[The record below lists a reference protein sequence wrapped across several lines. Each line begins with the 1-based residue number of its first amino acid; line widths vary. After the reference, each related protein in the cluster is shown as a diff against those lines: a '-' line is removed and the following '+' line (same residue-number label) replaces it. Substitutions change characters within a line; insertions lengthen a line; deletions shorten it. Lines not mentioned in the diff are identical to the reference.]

1 MAKTVVGSFDNYQE
15 AQSVVE
21 ELAQAGF
28 DHDNISIMAKDQER
42 RDREGSEAGG
52 DTSDVAPAQAR
63 APLAGGGLGR
73 GGRRNCRCRTRDRA
87 STGCRSAR
95 DALAGAGIGAAAGG
109 AIGALT
115 KLGVGE
121 EDAHAYA
128 ENIRRGGAV
137 VVVDATD
144 ADAEQAAG
152 IMHNHGAIDID
163 RRREQWQQSGWQGFD
178 ENAEPYEAE
187 QEQVIPAVNEELEVG
202 KREVESGRA
211 RVYVRSTEE
220 PAHEEIKLRE
230 DDLHV
235 ERRPVDRP
243 ASERDLEASRDQS
256 MEFRETKEEP
266 VVQKTPRVTEEV
278 RVGKES
284 RERTEEID
292 DTVRRTDVEIDDEEH
307 RQGQPPRHPDEP
319 GRPLNP

>member
-52 DTSDVAPAQAR
+52 DTSDVASGAGKGA
-63 APLAGGGLGR
+63 LAGGGLGLAA
-73 GGRRNCRCRTRDRA
+73 GVIAVAVPGIGPVLAAGPLAT
-87 STGCRSAR
+87 
-95 DALAGAGIGAAAGG
+95 ALAGAGIGAAAGG